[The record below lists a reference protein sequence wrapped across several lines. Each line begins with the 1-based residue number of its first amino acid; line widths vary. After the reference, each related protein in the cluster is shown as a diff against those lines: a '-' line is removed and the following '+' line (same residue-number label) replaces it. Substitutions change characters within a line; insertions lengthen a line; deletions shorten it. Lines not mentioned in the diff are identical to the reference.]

1 MTPLNYYK
9 PIIENIVAM
18 NPMNIVTFAIS
29 GTDCTSV
36 VICLLRLGLARIV
49 RRGRITLSVRRAL
62 RFISEKMTSIK
73 LQIGVLLL

>member
-1 MTPLNYYK
+1 MAK
-9 PIIENIVAM
+9 IVAM

-49 RRGRITLSVRRAL
+49 RRGRITLSVRRAFRL
-62 RFISEKMTSIK
+62 ISEKRISIK
-73 LQIGVLLL
+73 LQIGVLL